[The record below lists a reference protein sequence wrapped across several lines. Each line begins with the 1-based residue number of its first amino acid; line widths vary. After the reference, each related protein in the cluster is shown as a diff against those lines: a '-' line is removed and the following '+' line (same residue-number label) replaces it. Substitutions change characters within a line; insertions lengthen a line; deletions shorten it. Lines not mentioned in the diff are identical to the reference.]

1 MRYPAKYILLVALV
15 LGGCTKEVVL
25 TPATITNNPK
35 ISETDLF
42 VDNAFLKYQGSL
54 NTSCVSIGIFKND
67 TAYFYGYGETKVG
80 SGIAPDKNTYFE
92 IGSLTKTFTAI
103 AVLNML
109 RENNQTIETPI
120 RSYMPEDLPTLQRD
134 KTEVSFKHLL
144 THTSGLPYFP
154 DNFGFGLYTDK
165 IASEF
170 ENYNRNKLFSHLKNV
185 RLRFTPFTNWE
196 YSNTGM
202 GLLGTILELNYKKD
216 YGAILNEQIFVPLRL
231 DDTKTDLSET
241 ERSRWTTGY
250 SKGRETP
257 YWNSLNALNG
267 AGVIKS
273 TASDLMK
280 YGLSNLYPPS
290 SALGESINRSHQV
303 TYPNFDDR
311 DTYKINNRLGW
322 FQLIYKDLPSESF
335 IWHNGGTGG
344 YSTDMFINKEKKS
357 ILILLYNNDKGT
369 VEREDLKL
377 ELLKLISK

>member
-1 MRYPAKYILLVALV
+1 MNYPNKLYITLV
-15 LGGCTKEVVL
+15 LLLTGCTKEVVL
-25 TPATITNNPK
+25 TPATITNNPQVTA
-35 ISETDLF
+35 TDMF
-42 VDNAFLKYQGSL
+42 VHNAVLKYQNSL
-54 NTSCVSIGIFKND
+54 NTSCVSIGIFRND
-67 TAYFYGYGETKVG
+67 SAFFYGYGETKIG
-80 SGIAPDKNTYFE
+80 SGIVPDKNTYFE
-92 IGSLTKTFTAI
+92 IGSVTKTFTAI
-103 AVLNML
+103 AILNML
-109 RENNQTIETPI
+109 RENNQTIESPI
-120 RSYMPEDLPTLQRD
+120 KAYLPSDIPTLQRE
-134 KTEVSFKHLL
+134 KTEVNFKHLL

-154 DNFGFGLYTDK
+154 DNFGFGLYTDR
-165 IASEF
+165 IAKEF
-170 ENYNRNKLFSHLKNV
+170 ADYNRNKLFSHLKNV

-216 YGAILNEQIFVPLRL
+216 YGQILKEQIFVPLNL
-231 DDTKTDLSET
+231 NDTKTDMSET
-241 ERSRWTTGY
+241 VTSRWSTGY

-280 YGLSNLYPPS
+280 YGLSNLNPPS
-290 SALGESINRSHQV
+290 SPLGESIIRSHQV
-303 TYPNFDDR
+303 TYPEFDDR

-322 FQLIYKDLPSESF
+322 FQLIYKELPSESF

-344 YSTDMFINKEKKS
+344 YSTDLYINKEKKS

-377 ELLKLISK
+377 ELLKFICK